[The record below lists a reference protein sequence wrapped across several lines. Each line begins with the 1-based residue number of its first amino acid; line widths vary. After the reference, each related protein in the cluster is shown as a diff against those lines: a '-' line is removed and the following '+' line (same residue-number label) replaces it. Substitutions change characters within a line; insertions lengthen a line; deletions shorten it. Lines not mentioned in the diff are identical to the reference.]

1 MLGDDKMK
9 IEKVSAKL
17 SEKIGLFFIGRYL
30 RYSFYSKK
38 KSTYLNERSIEYEF
52 VLKNLLSNKCLDV
65 LDIGT
70 GSNSFSSA
78 LEHCGYNVTAT
89 DLKEGSYW
97 ANFSN
102 RHIHVV
108 KDDITNTNL
117 KNKFDA
123 VLCISVLE
131 HIPNFSDAV
140 AGMVNRLKKNGILIM
155 TFPYSHDSY
164 CDNVYQLDEA
174 DDIAKG
180 FRYIGQSFSDNEIK
194 MLCDKYGLSVID
206 TQFAKGW
213 SGKYW
218 RTGERYDF
226 PVKVSSANEA
236 NMGCFLFKK
245 ANEN

>member
-1 MLGDDKMK
+1 MK
-9 IEKVSAKL
+9 KIKGKIAKI
-17 SEKIGLFFIGRYL
+17 SEKIGLVFLGKYL
-30 RYSFYSKK
+30 EYNFKNKK

-52 VLKNLLSNKCLDV
+52 VLKNLLEYKCLDV
-65 LDIGT
+65 LDVGT

-108 KDDITNTNL
+108 RDDITKSNIEE
-117 KNKFDA
+117 KFDA

-131 HIPNFSDAV
+131 HIPNFKDAV
-140 AGMVNRLKKNGILIM
+140 KGMVERLKDDGVLIM
-155 TFPYSHDSY
+155 TFPYSHDIY
-164 CDNVYQLDEA
+164 CQNVYKLDEA
-174 DDIAKG
+174 DDIAKK
-180 FRYIGQSFSDNEIK
+180 FRYIGQSFSENEIK
-194 MLCDKYGLSVID
+194 LFCEKFRLEIID

-218 RTGERYDF
+218 RTGDRYNF
-226 PVKVSSANEA
+226 PIKVENIENANI
-236 NMGCFLFKK
+236 GCFLFKK
-245 ANEN
+245 IVQNK